1 MTPNNWRGEGR
12 EREHGEGD
20 ESETRARRGARMM
33 RRGVGRAEGARG
45 GGAVWGAVWGAG
57 RRGGEKERTNRD
69 GPCVCIWQ
77 KGKAAG
83 NLFAQEVGDCDL
95 RIQIIE

>member
-33 RRGVGRAEGARG
+33 RRGVGRAEGARS
-45 GGAVWGAVWGAG
+45 GARRVVQGEEEGKKNARTVMVRASVYG
-57 RRGGEKERTNRD
+57 R
-69 GPCVCIWQ
+69 
-77 KGKAAG
+77 KGRLPGTYSPK
-83 NLFAQEVGDCDL
+83 
-95 RIQIIE
+95 R